1 MARHEDFPD
10 FDLRNLL
17 GDYLALEEISG
28 LLECGRAPD
37 PANSFSYGLTPLYQ
51 RFSDHLGM

>member
-17 GDYLALEEISG
+17 EDYLALEEISG
-28 LLECGRAPD
+28 LLECRRAPD
-37 PANSFSYGLTPLYQ
+37 PANSLVTG
-51 RFSDHLGM
+51 

>member
-28 LLECGRAPD
+28 LLECRRAPD
-37 PANSFSYGLTPLYQ
+37 PANSLVTG
-51 RFSDHLGM
+51 